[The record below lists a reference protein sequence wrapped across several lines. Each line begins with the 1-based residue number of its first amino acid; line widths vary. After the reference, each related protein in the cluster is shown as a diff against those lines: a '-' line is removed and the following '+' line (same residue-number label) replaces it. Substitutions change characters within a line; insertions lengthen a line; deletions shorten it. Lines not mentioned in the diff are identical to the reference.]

1 MMAFITADYG
11 FRTKDFNDIF
21 PNVDAFRSAYE
32 ECEFPMDLTNEEVS
46 LIYYLLY
53 SRYGNSTICSNDDNR
68 FIYNLFSI
76 IWQYAPTW
84 RKKLQIQE
92 RLRELEETELLK
104 GSKAIYNHSYNPST
118 APSTDTL
125 EELTTINEQNTTN
138 YKRSILEGYSNLL
151 MLLETDVTE
160 DFLKRF
166 KYLFVSIAAPGNP
179 LVYITEE
186 E

>member
-1 MMAFITADYG
+1 MKVITADYG

-21 PNVDAFRSAYE
+21 PNVDAFNAAYGE
-32 ECEFPMDLTNEEVS
+32 SEFPMDLTNEEVS

-53 SRYGNSTICSNDDNR
+53 SRYGNSTICSNDENR

-84 RKKLQIQE
+84 KKKLKIQE
-92 RLRELEETELLK
+92 RLRELEEDDLLK
-104 GSKAIYNHSYNPST
+104 GSKAIYNHSYNPGTEPST
-118 APSTDTL
+118 ATL

-138 YKRSILEGYSNLL
+138 YKKSVLEGYSNLL

-160 DFLKRF
+160 DFLRRF
-166 KYLFVSIAAPGNP
+166 KYLFISIAVPGNP

-186 E
+186 D